1 MVPNITLMEVK
12 KFVESVPKVLKEDEM
27 RREADRLHFS
37 SKRRAHWLAFYLSVI
52 SSFPG
57 HPPSSSFSPLAV
69 LVPFHSIPSPIPFL
83 HCPHLS
89 ALLSAHHLPLH
100 REKPTLII

>member
-69 LVPFHSIPSPIPFL
+69 LVPFHSSPRQSRSCTVPTSQPYYLHIIFL
-83 HCPHLS
+83 S
-89 ALLSAHHLPLH
+89 IGKNLL
-100 REKPTLII
+100 